1 MTRGALLIRLREL
14 QQLPKFANRDICT
27 VSAMLTQSALEKHVE
42 HCERAA
48 GLTPSGE
55 PRAAAA

>member
-27 VSAMLTQSALEKHVE
+27 VSAVLSRDALQKHVE
-42 HCERAA
+42 HCEKVA
-48 GLTPSGE
+48 GLDADQRP
-55 PRAAAA
+55 AAA

>member
-27 VSAMLTQSALEKHVE
+27 VSAVLSRDALEKHVE
-42 HCERAA
+42 HCEKVA
-48 GLTPSGE
+48 GVTSDQ
-55 PRAAAA
+55 RSAAA

>member
-27 VSAMLTQSALEKHVE
+27 VSAVLSRDALQKHVE
-42 HCERAA
+42 QCEKVA
-48 GLTPSGE
+48 GLDADQRP
-55 PRAAAA
+55 AAA